1 MKTKLLRRDSL
12 RLAAGAA
19 ILLVASQVAMPQAYP
34 TRPLTLNVPFPAGG
48 PTDVIGR
55 IVAERMRASLGQ
67 PIIIE
72 NVAGAS
78 GSIGVGRVARAT
90 PDGYTLGIGTLAT
103 HVLNG
108 AAYTLQYDLLR
119 DFEPVALLSTS
130 PSVIVA
136 KSTMPARNLR
146 ELVDWLKANPDKALM
161 ATVGAGGVGHV
172 NGAFFQRETGARI
185 QFVFYRGVGPALQ
198 DLVAGQIAFMI
209 DSPTNSLPQV
219 RSGTIKA
226 YAVTGAKRL
235 AAAPDIPTV
244 DEAGLPGLHTS
255 NWHGLWVPRGT
266 PADIVA
272 KLNTA
277 VVVSLADPAV
287 RARLAE
293 LGQEIFQR
301 EQQTPEAL
309 GAHQRAEIDKWWPVI
324 KAAGIKAE

>member
-1 MKTKLLRRDSL
+1 MTIQRREFLHLS
-12 RLAAGAA
+12 AGAVA
-19 ILLVASQVAMPQAYP
+19 LTVASRTARAQAYP
-34 TRPLTLNVPFPAGG
+34 TRPITLNVPFPAGG

-55 IVAERMRASLGQ
+55 IVAERMRVSLGQ

-78 GSIGVGRVARAT
+78 GSISLGRVARAA
-90 PDGYTLGIGTLAT
+90 PDGYTLSIGTLAT

-108 AAYTLQYDLLR
+108 AAYTLQYDLLG
-119 DFEPVALLSTS
+119 DFEPIGLLSMS

-136 KSTMPARNLR
+136 KSTMPPKSLKD
-146 ELVDWLKANPDKALM
+146 LVDWLKANPDKALL
-161 ATVGAGGVGHV
+161 ATVGAGSVGHV
-172 NGAFFQRETGARI
+172 NGALFQRETGVRI

-198 DLVAGQIAFMI
+198 DLIAGTIAFMI

-219 RSGTIKA
+219 RNGNIKA
-226 YAVTGAKRL
+226 YAVTGVRRL

-266 PADIVA
+266 SSAIIA
-272 KLNTA
+272 RLNAA
-277 VVVSLADPAV
+277 VVDTLADPNV
-287 RARLAE
+287 RTRLAE
-293 LGQEIFQR
+293 LGQEIFPR
-301 EQQTPEAL
+301 EQQTPQAL
-309 GAHQRAEIDKWWPVI
+309 GAHQRAEIEKWWPII